1 MCCVHSPTGVPD
13 GKEKVVKTKPMQRKR
28 RVTTASDL
36 SPLTPSLND
45 LVNALDVALHKDG
58 IHAVM
63 ERLDFELGIHAM
75 ELEDKKPGLG
85 NLTTYEL
92 IQSLERKSKTKRA
105 RRSDLSSRISRRSE
119 ATRPL
124 RLIPRGTFASMARK
138 AKG

>member
-1 MCCVHSPTGVPD
+1 MA
-13 GKEKVVKTKPMQRKR
+13 KKKVVKKKPVQRKR

-36 SPLTPSLND
+36 SLLTPSLND

-75 ELEDKKPGLG
+75 ELEDKKQRPG

-92 IQSLERKSKTKRA
+92 IQSLEK
-105 RRSDLSSRISRRSE
+105 
-119 ATRPL
+119 
-124 RLIPRGTFASMARK
+124 K
-138 AKG
+138 AKAKKKKKKKNK